1 MHGARRAPEA
11 TALAICGFLGS
22 GVLVFAMR
30 CYAAYPEPAAYVC
43 IQVGSGLHVDRRPAR
58 AGTRA
63 ACNCVAA
70 FET

>member
-43 IQVGSGLHVDRRPAR
+43 IQVGGVRPTCR
-58 AGTRA
+58 
-63 ACNCVAA
+63 
-70 FET
+70 